1 MVPATRSAP
10 RMEHRVNPARQSN
23 WGIYDHRR
31 AGRAPLISFVLLP
44 FVLLDYGIIRHFYL
58 SHLR

>member
-1 MVPATRSAP
+1 MRKGGGLIP
-10 RMEHRVNPARQSN
+10 RLCAARQSN
-23 WGIYDHRR
+23 WGIYDRRR

-44 FVLLDYGIIRHFYL
+44 FVLLDCGIISYFYL

>member
-1 MVPATRSAP
+1 VCFPAFALTATADDCVPP
-10 RMEHRVNPARQSN
+10 RQSN
-23 WGIYDHRR
+23 LGIYDRRR

-44 FVLLDYGIIRHFYL
+44 FVLLDCGIISYFYL